1 MKIGLPQ
8 LDKQY
13 DIVYHTK
20 TIWELC
26 YIMSR
31 KIWITAAFTFFGHM
45 AIAQP
50 VLHAVGLENQYAN
63 VLEQIGGPYVAVSAI
78 QSNPNTDPHEFEA
91 TPSIAKIFHQADL
104 VVENGLGYDSWASQM
119 LAGTHATV
127 ISAQKLL
134 NLKDSTPNPH
144 LWYRT
149 DTMPAVAAA
158 AAAFFEQKDPAHKAE
173 YQANLEKFDAS
184 LQPWKQEITK
194 VKAKF
199 AGAPVAVTEPVAD
212 YLLEETGLKI
222 LTPFSFESAIM
233 NDTDP
238 APQDVAIEEG
248 LLRNKKVRLFA
259 YNEQVTDPQTQTL
272 LDIAKHHNIQI
283 VPVYELMPLTV
294 KNYQDWML
302 KATQSLYTALEAS
315 EK

>member
-1 MKIGLPQ
+1 MFRQVRIGIALSFLGQ
-8 LDKQY
+8 FA
-13 DIVYHTK
+13 
-20 TIWELC
+20 
-26 YIMSR
+26 M
-31 KIWITAAFTFFGHM
+31 
-45 AIAQP
+45 AQP

-63 VLEQIGGPYVAVSAI
+63 VLEQIGGPYVAVTAI

-91 TPSIAKIFHQADL
+91 TPSVAATFRQADL
-104 VVENGLGYDSWASQM
+104 VVANGLGYDSWATKM
-119 LAGTHATV
+119 LAGTKAQV

-134 NLKDSTPNPH
+134 NLPDSTPNPH

-158 AAAFFEQKDPAHKAE
+158 AAAFFEEKDPAHKSAYE
-173 YQANLEKFDAS
+173 ANLKKFDES
-184 LQPWKQEITK
+184 LTPWKQEIAR

-199 AGAPVAVTEPVAD
+199 HGAPVAVTEPVAD
-212 YLLEETGLKI
+212 YLLEAAGLKI
-222 LTPFSFESAIM
+222 ATPFSFQSAIM

-238 APQDVAIEEG
+238 APQDVSIEDS

-259 YNEQVTDPQTQTL
+259 YNEQVTDPQTKTL
-272 LDIAKHHNIQI
+272 LEIATKSKIQI
-283 VPVYELMPLTV
+283 VPVYELMPSTA

-302 KATQSLYTALEAS
+302 QATKSIYTALVDS

>member
-1 MKIGLPQ
+1 MLRKIG
-8 LDKQY
+8 
-13 DIVYHTK
+13 I
-20 TIWELC
+20 
-26 YIMSR
+26 S
-31 KIWITAAFTFFGHM
+31 TAFAFFGHIAM
-45 AIAQP
+45 AQP

-78 QSNPNTDPHEFEA
+78 QSDPNTDPHEFEA

-104 VVENGLGYDSWASQM
+104 VVENGLGYDSWATQM

-134 NLKDSTPNPH
+134 NLNDSTPNPH

-158 AAAFFEQKDPAHKAE
+158 AAAFFEQKDPAHASE
-173 YQANLEKFDAS
+173 YKANLEKFDAS
-184 LQPWKQEITK
+184 LQPWKQEIAL

-212 YLLEETGLKI
+212 YLLEETGLKV

-233 NDTDP
+233 NGTDP

-248 LLRNKKVRLFA
+248 LLRDKKVRFFA
-259 YNEQVTDPQTQTL
+259 YNEQVTDPLTQTL
-272 LDIAKHHNIQI
+272 LNIAKQHNVQI
-283 VPVYELMPLTV
+283 VPVYELMPLTE
-294 KNYQDWML
+294 KTYQDWML
-302 KATQSLYTALEAS
+302 AATRSLYKALKAG

>member
-1 MKIGLPQ
+1 MLRKIG
-8 LDKQY
+8 
-13 DIVYHTK
+13 IG
-20 TIWELC
+20 
-26 YIMSR
+26 
-31 KIWITAAFTFFGHM
+31 TAFAFFGHIAM
-45 AIAQP
+45 AQP

-78 QSNPNTDPHEFEA
+78 QSDPNTDPHEFEA
-91 TPSIAKIFHQADL
+91 TPSIAKDFHQADL
-104 VVENGLGYDSWASQM
+104 VVENGLGYDSWATQM
-119 LAGTHATV
+119 LADTHATV
-127 ISAQKLL
+127 INAQNLL
-134 NLKDSTPNPH
+134 NLKDSAPNPH

-173 YQANLEKFDAS
+173 YKANLEKFDAS
-184 LQPWKQEITK
+184 LQPWKQEIAR

-212 YLLEETGLKI
+212 YLLEETGLKV

-233 NDTDP
+233 NGTDP

-248 LLRNKKVRLFA
+248 LLRDKKVRLFA
-259 YNEQVTDPQTQTL
+259 YNEQVTDPLTQTL
-272 LDIAKHHNIQI
+272 LNIAKQHNVQI
-283 VPVYELMPLTV
+283 VPVYELMPLTA
-294 KNYQDWML
+294 KSYQDWML
-302 KATQSLYTALEAS
+302 AATKSLYKALEAG